1 MTRARIA
8 QRARQLRA
16 TPASA
21 AKRTPASGD
30 AAGVQLGPL
39 GGYIGFQLRRA
50 QDVAFQAFRR
60 RVGDASLSPG
70 KFALLAIIGSNPGI
84 NQTALSRAA
93 GRDKSTLTPALR
105 DLVRRGWVQRERPSG
120 DRRAYALRLSA
131 AGREHLQVLNAHAE
145 QHDRDL
151 DAIVGAHY
159 KPAFIELLDRIVHD
173 LDRCGTAARRRT
185 RVPEDENRC

>member
-1 MTRARIA
+1 MTRAKIVP
-8 QRARQLRA
+8 RAWQPRA
-16 TPASA
+16 APASA
-21 AKRTPASGD
+21 VRRTLASRD

-39 GGYIGFQLRRA
+39 GDYIGFHLRRA

-70 KFALLAIIGSNPGI
+70 KFALLAIIGANPGI

-105 DLVRRGWVQRERPSG
+105 DLARRGWVLRERLQG

-131 AGREHLQVLNAHAE
+131 SGREHLRVLNVHAE

-151 DAIVGAHY
+151 DAIVGANY
-159 KPAFIELLDRIVHD
+159 KPAFIELLERIVHD
-173 LDRCGTAARRRT
+173 LDGCATATRRGTRR
-185 RVPEDENRC
+185 PEDEC